1 MAGGAARGTIS
12 SPVLV
17 PVDWSS
23 HMPKP
28 IIAAIDPERED
39 DAPLLAGAALARI
52 TGAPLMVLGAHLHDP
67 ITNAVS
73 AGTVDEDLR
82 GSVLRA
88 LEARTSAIEADLLV
102 KGGPSPAR
110 VLHDAA
116 VEYDALLVVVGST
129 HRGPLGRVA
138 PGTTA
143 ERLMHGA
150 PCPVVIVPAGL
161 GSEWSPNR
169 IAAGFVDLEDGH
181 GALRAAAALSRA
193 VGTELRAITAV
204 ELAAGRTAAVA
215 PYGAGGQE
223 ESRAVAKREL
233 DAALGQL
240 PTGVRAR
247 GEVVVAPPADALV
260 ELSEDVDLLVC
271 GSRGYGPLRAV
282 LMGSVSHA
290 LIRKARCPVVVVPR
304 GTDNAISDLAPQ
316 YEATTG

>member
-1 MAGGAARGTIS
+1 MS
-12 SPVLV
+12 SQVLV

-39 DAPLLAGAALARI
+39 DAPLVAGAALARV
-52 TGAPLMVLGAHLHDP
+52 TGAPLMVLGAYLHYP

-82 GSVLRA
+82 GITLRA
-88 LEARTSAIEADLLV
+88 LEARTSAIDADLLV

-110 VLHDAA
+110 ALHDAA
-116 VEYDALLVVVGST
+116 VEFDALLVVVGST

-161 GSEWSPNR
+161 GSDWSPDR
-169 IAAGFVDLEDGH
+169 IAAGFVDLEDGY
-181 GALRAAAALSRA
+181 GALRAAAALARA
-193 VGTELRAITAV
+193 VGTELRVITAV
-204 ELAAGRTAAVA
+204 EPAAGRSGAVA
-215 PYGAGGQE
+215 PYGAGGRE
-223 ESRAVAKREL
+223 ESRAIAEREL
-233 DAALGQL
+233 EAALAQL
-240 PTGVRAR
+240 PSGVRAR
-247 GEVVVAPPADALV
+247 GEVVVAPPPDALV
-260 ELSEDVDLLVC
+260 ELSEDVDMLVC

-290 LIRKARCPVVVVPR
+290 VIRKAHCPVVVVPR
-304 GTDNAISDLAPQ
+304 GTDNAISELAPRQ
-316 YEATTG
+316 QATTG

>member
-1 MAGGAARGTIS
+1 
-12 SPVLV
+12 
-17 PVDWSS
+17 
-23 HMPKP
+23 MPKP
-28 IIAAIDPERED
+28 IIAAIDPDRED
-39 DAPLLAGAALARI
+39 DAPLVAGAALARI
-52 TGAPLMVLGAHLHDP
+52 TGAPLIVLGAYLHDP

-82 GSVLRA
+82 STALRA
-88 LEARTSAIEADLLV
+88 LEARTSAIDADLLV

-116 VEYDALLVVVGST
+116 VDLDALLVVVGST

-161 GSEWSPNR
+161 GSDWSPNR
-169 IAAGFVDLEDGH
+169 IAVGFVDLEDGH
-181 GALRAAAALSRA
+181 GALRAAAALARA

-204 ELAAGRTAAVA
+204 EPATGRNAAVA
-215 PYGAGGQE
+215 PYGAGGQD
-223 ESRAVAKREL
+223 ESRAVAQREL
-233 DAALGQL
+233 DAALAQL
-240 PTGVRAR
+240 PAGVRAR

-260 ELSEDVDLLVC
+260 ELSEEVDLLVC

-290 LIRKARCPVVVVPR
+290 VIRKAHCPVLVVPR

-316 YEATTG
+316 HEATTG